1 VPGFRPL
8 TNHTRDRFAHTP
20 GAFVGERGCLSGRDA
35 TARTGT
41 YSPPAEAGPETVGVP
56 ADGFTPENR
65 SRTLKSSGLRAVV
78 MTRQQLVALA
88 LAGLMLL
95 SSVAAVA
102 SIF

>member
-1 VPGFRPL
+1 
-8 TNHTRDRFAHTP
+8 
-20 GAFVGERGCLSGRDA
+20 
-35 TARTGT
+35 
-41 YSPPAEAGPETVGVP
+41 
-56 ADGFTPENR
+56 
-65 SRTLKSSGLRAVV
+65 LKSSGLRAVV